1 MILGLFWSRIRLRL
15 FFIELGSEERRM
27 SKIGLVLAVAILI
40 FTASGCLF
48 TPRLTGESAESGLS
62 LEPQILPLDAFGVRR
77 TEILAVGES
86 VGTFSFW
93 TEHDSLNLRFE
104 GLDGWMFSRIAF
116 ETEEKLEKF
125 RLDDS
130 GCLDIASF
138 STNVSFEDR
147 VISTSFEVPLDFLAD
162 FSTSFFTALYLEM
175 INADG
180 IEVSTI
186 PTVYLGTI
194 FRDSG
199 QLDLNAILV
208 GSLYVEPRN
217 GLAYC
222 DLSLTNEG
230 NAEALLITVELLFEI
245 EQEGT
250 WLEFERVKLVSFEDE
265 LNLVPGASTK
275 LSTEMPA
282 KSKVRVTADI
292 SSINSDGVRL
302 VCICEDDF

>member
-48 TPRLTGESAESGLS
+48 TPQFTGESAESGLS

-104 GLDGWMFSRIAF
+104 GLEGWMFSRIAF

-175 INADG
+175 INTDG

-199 QLDLNAILV
+199 QLDLNAVLA

-222 DLSLTNEG
+222 DLSLINEG
-230 NAEALLITVELLFEI
+230 NAEASLITVELLFEI
-245 EQEGT
+245 KEEET
-250 WLEFERVKLVSFEDE
+250 WREFERVKLVSFEDE

-275 LSTEMPA
+275 LSAEMPA

-292 SSINSDGVRL
+292 SSINSDSVRL